1 MKKPT
6 KEIPQPPK
14 DEPKPP
20 QETPQ
25 PPKDITKI
33 IKEEVKHPKD
43 AVVAPPKL
51 NLGVG
56 KAVSNSEKPNPAE
69 ISEIRT
75 PKDIQPKE
83 ITQAQFEEAV
93 TKLGIVES

>member
-14 DEPKPP
+14 DEPKTP

-25 PPKDITKI
+25 PPKDITKV
-33 IKEEVKHPKD
+33 IKEKVKVPKD
-43 AVVAPPKL
+43 AVAPPKL

-56 KAVSNSEKPNPAE
+56 KATAVSEKPDPAD

-83 ITQAQFEEAV
+83 ITQA
-93 TKLGIVES
+93 